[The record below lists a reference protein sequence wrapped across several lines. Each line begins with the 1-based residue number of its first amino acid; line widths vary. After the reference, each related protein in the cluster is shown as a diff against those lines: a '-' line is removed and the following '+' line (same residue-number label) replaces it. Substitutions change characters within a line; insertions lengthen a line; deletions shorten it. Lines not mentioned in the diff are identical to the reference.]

1 MTAELFTIPETKP
14 DPLTSARNRLQ
25 RAIEAHDESIENPQ
39 ISADEATEIRR
50 QLRLA
55 REAVESLETEAL
67 RSR

>member
-1 MTAELFTIPETKP
+1 MSEELFQIPETKP
-14 DPLTSARNRLQ
+14 DPLTAARLRLQ
-25 RAIEAHDESIENPQ
+25 RAIESHDESIENPQ

>member
-1 MTAELFTIPETKP
+1 MDELFTIPETKP
-14 DPLTSARNRLQ
+14 DPLTAARLRLQ

-55 REAVESLETEAL
+55 REAVESLETAAL
-67 RSR
+67 KSR